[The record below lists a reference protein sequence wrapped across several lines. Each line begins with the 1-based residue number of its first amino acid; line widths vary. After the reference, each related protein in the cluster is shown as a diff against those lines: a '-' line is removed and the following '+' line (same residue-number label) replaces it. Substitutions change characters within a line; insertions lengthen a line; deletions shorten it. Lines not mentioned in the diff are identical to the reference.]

1 MISALNNGLS
11 GMVANQRALDMSAH
25 NTANAS
31 TNGFQPAKAKF
42 SEQANGGVQASP
54 RPSTKVSLSGA
65 APSSGSPSSGTSAS
79 TPSGTDYATEAVNS
93 LTYKLG
99 FDMSAKVVKTSDQM
113 LGTLVNIKA

>member
-11 GMVANQRALDMSAH
+11 GMLANQRALDISAN

-31 TNGFQPAKAKF
+31 TNGFQPARAKF
-42 SEQANGGVQASP
+42 SERGNGGVQASVA
-54 RPSTKVSLSGA
+54 PSTRVSLSTPA
-65 APSSGSPSSGTSAS
+65 ASSSSASGGVSAS

-93 LTYKLG
+93 LSYKLG
-99 FDMSAKVVKTSDQM
+99 FDMSAKIVKTSDQM

>member
-1 MISALNNGLS
+1 MSIALNNGLS
-11 GMVANQRALDMSAH
+11 GMLANQRAVDISAH

-31 TNGFQPAKAKF
+31 TNGFQPSRAKF
-42 SEQANGGVQASP
+42 SEQAKGGVEVSP
-54 RPSTKVSLSGA
+54 SPSTKVSLSTPAGSA
-65 APSSGSPSSGTSAS
+65 GSASGGTSA
-79 TPSGTDYATEAVNS
+79 TTASGTDYATEAVNS